1 MATLPFILAGAAAGG
16 GLGALT
22 GGKYNYRG
30 GPSQIGNSKFN
41 DPRTEFSRNLYDP
54 MYADWYNYAFGPE
67 QQQITDENR
76 DMWAGMWGDRSRYQQ
91 QGDYLYG
98 DDASDSQYYRPQEIE
113 NMRRYQERYGAQ
125 TTPEEYANMYLSP
138 EEQQAMGGD
147 PYAAYNRF
155 RDEASGMQRDLDI
168 QEGRTFDSLA
178 EQERNLRGAGDQYRQ
193 GAGRVLDRGGRGM
206 RDAAYSEDLAMDP
219 TLRGSQMGRV
229 GETATGVRGMHNDP
243 NILAS
248 RDFMDNYKFG
258 PEDTKDLEHLAS
270 STVGNRYQSEVED
283 IGRKAAASGNSSPM
297 ALAALRERSNRNAA
311 KEASDA
317 SVGARV
323 QGRGMEL
330 ETTRGREDVRL
341 GAAQNRARLGSSNEL
356 ALGDMALGEGRNLE
370 QMRLGAEANRRG
382 MQMTAEDRLMQ
393 SELGNERDQAG
404 FNADNERYL
413 GTSRLGAYSGLG
425 NARQRQGE
433 FIAGTGAGLTQ
444 HGESEA
450 SRRAGENATNRQQTQ
465 RYTAGQRYNQGRET
479 ANDMSDIERRIADQR
494 LGFGQERRGYVAGQ
508 QAGAQSGALTSMGQ
522 RQNFYGQRGN
532 LRNQAS
538 SNLGQYD
545 LGRRQFDFN
554 TQTPSR
560 GQRAIAGA
568 VGGAL
573 GAGRP

>member
-1 MATLPFILAGAAAGG
+1 MATLPFVLAGAAAGG
-16 GLGALT
+16 GLGALS

-30 GPSQIGNSKFN
+30 GPSQIGNSQFFN
-41 DPRTEFSRNLYDP
+41 PRTEYSRNLYDP
-54 MYADWYNYAFGPE
+54 MYADWMNYAFGPE
-67 QQQITDENR
+67 QEQITNENR
-76 DMWAGMWGDRSRYQQ
+76 DMWAGLWGDRGRRQEE
-91 QGDYLYG
+91 GDHLYG
-98 DDASDSQYYRPQEIE
+98 ENSSDSQYYRPQEQE

-125 TTPEEYANMYLSP
+125 TTPEEYASMYLSP

-147 PYAAYNRF
+147 PFAAYNRF
-155 RDEASGMQRDLDI
+155 QQDASRMQSDLDT
-168 QEGRTFDSLA
+168 QEGRTFDTLG
-178 EQERNLRGAGDQYRQ
+178 EQERNLRGAGDSYRQ
-193 GAGRVLDRGGRGM
+193 GASRALAAGGRGM

-219 TLRGSQMGRV
+219 SLRGSQMARI
-229 GETATGVRGMHNDP
+229 GETASGVRGMHNDP

-248 RDFMDNYKFG
+248 QDFMENYKFG
-258 PEDTKDLEHLAS
+258 PEDTGDLEHLAS
-270 STVGNRYQSEVED
+270 SSVGNRYQSEVED
-283 IGRKAAASGNSSPM
+283 IGRKAAAGGNSSPM
-297 ALAALRERSNRNAA
+297 ALAAYRERANRNAA
-311 KEASDA
+311 KEAADA

-341 GAAQNRARLGSSNEL
+341 GAAQNRARLGSANEL

-393 SELGNERDQAG
+393 SQLGNERDQAG

-425 NARQRQGE
+425 NARQQQGQ

-444 HGESEA
+444 FGESEA
-450 SRRAGENATNRQQTQ
+450 ARRAGENATNRQQTQ
-465 RYTAGQRYNQGRET
+465 RYSAGERYRQGTGT
-479 ANDMSDIERRIADQR
+479 ANDMARIEQQIADQR

-508 QAGAQSGALTSMGQ
+508 QAAAQSGALTSMGQ

-545 LGRRQFDFN
+545 LGRRQQDFA

-560 GQRAIAGA
+560 LQRGLAGA

-573 GAGRP
+573 GAGAP